1 MNTIITT
8 IIEEKSEKDKRKN
21 RHTKHTLFSVFTNKR
36 KEKLKQI

>member
-8 IIEEKSEKDKRKN
+8 IIEEKNEKDKRKN